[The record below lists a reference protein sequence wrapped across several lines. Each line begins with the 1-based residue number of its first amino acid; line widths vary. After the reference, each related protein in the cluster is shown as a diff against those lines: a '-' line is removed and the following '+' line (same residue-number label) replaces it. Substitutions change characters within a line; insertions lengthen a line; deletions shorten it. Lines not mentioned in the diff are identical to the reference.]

1 MLARTP
7 RPALHARG
15 VVVIAG
21 QLRPH
26 SHSHSH
32 RLRLRLSPPAVE
44 HCTVGKCVGRK
55 GYAAR
60 AGTAGAGLSTHHDHD
75 HHHYGHHHH
84 HHHHDH
90 DHHYGH
96 HHYEGKRAPLHQAL
110 DRVFH
115 ATGISALGSFLR
127 EHPAIAVIKV
137 VLFII
142 AAASSWA
149 SSGTLAASTLRKVS
163 TLTTIAVFVLTGI
176 PAAMDMAYNLVAG
189 RIDTHVLMNLAAIG
203 TTVTGYPLEGALL
216 LVLFQTSHSL
226 EHALTAKARGNLKAL
241 DQAIPHQAELV
252 MLNPESGQPEM
263 HSATSV
269 PVSEVEI
276 GQLVAVKPGT
286 QVPLDGVVEF
296 GRALVSVEHITG
308 EPLPVL
314 RRVGDALPAGAL
326 SHDGVLVVRVTQTEA
341 ESTPRRILRLARDAQ
356 ALRPR
361 LRTWLDRFGEV
372 YSKAVILASLLALAV
387 LVAAGVPLLPSAGAG
402 IERGA
407 LHRAMGLLTVASP
420 CALVLVPLA
429 YVSAIAAMASRG
441 ILLKGG
447 RVLDAID
454 TCRIV
459 GLDKTGT
466 LTTGRLTL
474 TQIRSLD
481 ENMQSIPDKTALA
494 VAAALS
500 LHSTHPVST
509 AVVED
514 AVKKAIDLGA
524 ITVTDFTLVAG
535 GGVSGTVSTS
545 GGVYNATFGSID
557 FVAEELDLDEKEKE
571 KIQRATEDE
580 ENGASLGSKRT
591 RSVLVLSPVSQN
603 TSKAMW
609 MTTFEDTVRGLSWE
623 AVEVLR
629 SGKWAGGVGRGRSSR
644 ACEVVMLTGDNEASA
659 RGVAGTLGIDR
670 VAWGLKPE
678 DKLRL
683 VQELRDEGVQGSLG
697 STGVMMV
704 GDGLNDAAALA
715 AADVGVAIASSSPA
729 AASLASDAVVM
740 NEGAGISAIPLLLRV
755 ARATRYVIAQNL
767 VLAAGSILILAAP
780 TVLGILPLWV
790 AVMLHEGSTLLV
802 ALNSL
807 RLLRFSGRG
816 GGSKQGQGKE

>member
-7 RPALHARG
+7 RPTLHTRR
-15 VVVIAG
+15 VVGIGG
-21 QLRPH
+21 QRPFGLYRFRYVNHHRPH
-26 SHSHSH
+26 PSV
-32 RLRLRLSPPAVE
+32 LDYNVI
-44 HCTVGKCVGRK
+44 GKCRIQ

-60 AGTAGAGLSTHHDHD
+60 AGTAGASFPTEHYHHHHHDD
-75 HHHYGHHHH
+75 HHHH
-84 HHHHDH
+84 HHHSHT
-90 DHHYGH
+90 
-96 HHYEGKRAPLHQAL
+96 HYEGDRLPIHRVL
-110 DRVFH
+110 DRVLH
-115 ATGISALGSFLR
+115 ATGISSLASVLR
-127 EHPAIAVIKV
+127 EQPAIAVIKV

-149 SSGTLAASTLRKVS
+149 SNTLATSMLRKVS
-163 TLTTIAVFVLTGI
+163 TLSTIAVFTLTGI
-176 PAAMDMAYNLVAG
+176 PAAIDMAYNLVAG
-189 RIDTHVLMNLAAIG
+189 SIDTHVLMNLAAIG
-203 TTVTGYPLEGALL
+203 TTMTGYPLEGALL

-241 DQAIPHQAELV
+241 DQAIPHHAELV
-252 MLNPESGQPEM
+252 TLSKESGQPEM
-263 HSATSV
+263 HSTRSV
-269 PVSEVEI
+269 PVKEVEI

-326 SHDGVLVVRVTQTEA
+326 SHDGVLVVRVTQNEA

-372 YSKAVILASLLALAV
+372 YSKAVIVTSLLALAV
-387 LVAAGVPLLPSAGAG
+387 LLATGVPLLPTTGPAGFG
-402 IERGA
+402 ERGA

-429 YVSAIAAMASRG
+429 YVSAIAAMASKG

-474 TQIRSLD
+474 TQMRP
-481 ENMQSIPDKTALA
+481 IPHGQGDSRISEQTALS

-509 AVVED
+509 AVVES
-514 AVKKAIDLGA
+514 AVKKCVDLA
-524 ITVTDFTLVAG
+524 SLSVDDFKLVAG
-535 GGVSGTVSTS
+535 GGVSGRVSTTAS
-545 GGVYNATFGSID
+545 LYDAKFGSFD
-557 FVAEELDLDEKEKE
+557 FVAEELDLDEQEKE
-571 KIQRATEDE
+571 DLGEASAVE
-580 ENGASLGSKRT
+580 ENGSSLGKRT
-591 RSVLVLSPVSQN
+591 RSVLVLTPASTPGPRS
-603 TSKAMW
+603 MW
-609 MTTFEDTVRGLSWE
+609 MATFEDTVRGLSWE

-629 SGKWAGGVGRGRSSR
+629 SGKWAGGVGRGRKSR
-644 ACEVVMLTGDNEASA
+644 ACEVVMLTGDNESSA

-683 VQELRDEGVQGSLG
+683 VRELRDEGAQGRG

-729 AASLASDAVVM
+729 AASLASDAVIM

-816 GGSKQGQGKE
+816 HGHGHD